1 MNICFLSLL
10 FSILYVSALAKSGD
24 DIEKVFIF
32 LPHGLHFTPLKANI
46 QEPRIGL
53 FKFLDAGE
61 MKVDIGN
68 SIDVF
73 ELSIPTKDIK
83 FTVGIDFMAYA
94 LTTNAEGL
102 RLQIDAIDGFFG
114 GNLSF
119 SKSMDGQS
127 IQSRFRILHHSAHF
141 VDGHFNATT
150 NTWVNNRPPTPYTRD
165 FGEIIAVHSLTQ
177 SFGYIRYYGGISYAS
192 LVRPPDFKRY
202 AYQGGA
208 ELVFDKLFGTIL
220 EQPTNL
226 YVAYHISLLGTPA
239 YSSANQIQVGV
250 KFGNWFKK
258 GTTIYLAYYNG
269 RHIFAEYYSD
279 RLTTIGAGFTVD
291 FF

>member
-1 MNICFLSLL
+1 MNVYLLLIFLLTA
-10 FSILYVSALAKSGD
+10 IPIVSAQTTAGPETKF
-24 DIEKVFIF
+24 VF
-32 LPHGLHFTPLKANI
+32 LPPALHFTPLKANI
-46 QEPRIGL
+46 QEPRIGV

-73 ELSIPTKDIK
+73 ELNIPTKKIK

-94 LTTNAEGL
+94 LTTSAEGL

-119 SKSMDGQS
+119 SKSIDEQN
-127 IQSRFRILHHSAHF
+127 IQSRLRILHHSAHF

-150 NTWVNNRPPTPYTRD
+150 NTWINNRPPIPYTRD

-177 SFGYIRYYGGISYAS
+177 SFGYIRYYGGISYAA
-192 LVRPPDFKRY
+192 LVRPSDIKRY
-202 AYQGGA
+202 AYQGGI

-226 YVAYHISLLGTPA
+226 FCAYNLSLLGTPA
-239 YSSANQIQVGV
+239 YSSANQIQVGA

-269 RHIFAEYYSD
+269 RHMFAEYYSD